1 MRFFRLLILLPL
13 LAAACG
19 DLPEP
24 FLGNPGATARRLAMP
39 VSPMLAV
46 PPPENALLSG
56 LASQDF
62 ANLLALNLQKEEIAA
77 LVRAPR
83 EHDWHLGVTGTR
95 QGDKIVPR
103 YAVIDPAGKE
113 QGAIDGAAFPAAGWT
128 AGWPATLAR
137 AVDDGVPKILALM
150 TSIRATRD
158 RADPAALVNRIPK
171 LFVPE
176 VTGAPGDGNAA
187 LTRLLRAELKQIGP
201 LVQVTP
207 ENADFTI
214 RGAVTTGPLPRG
226 QQRIEIVWSVT
237 RPSGVVVGKVSQI
250 NAIAAGSL
258 SQYWGDVAIVVSK
271 EAAGGLQRVVER
283 FIGRDPDKPAPLP
296 PAPLP
301 PAPSPPAPSRPA
313 GTSAPGPAPKAK

>member
-13 LAAACG
+13 LAACG

-56 LASQDF
+56 LASQDY

-83 EHDWHLGVTGTR
+83 EHDWRLGITGTR
-95 QGDKIVPR
+95 QGDKIVAR

-113 QGAIDGAAFPAAGWT
+113 QGAIDGAPFPAAGWI
-128 AGWPATLAR
+128 AGWPATLAQ

-158 RADPAALVNRIPK
+158 RADPTALVNRIPK
-171 LFVPE
+171 LFVPA
-176 VTGAPGDGNAA
+176 VTGAPGDGNPA

-207 ENADFTI
+207 DNADFTI
-214 RGAVTTGPLPRG
+214 RGVVTTGPLPRG
-226 QQRIEIVWSVT
+226 QQRIEIVWTVT

-250 NAIAAGSL
+250 NAIPAGSL
-258 SQYWGDVAIVVSK
+258 SQYWGEVAIVVTK

-283 FIGRDPDKPAPLP
+283 FIGRDPDHPGPASAPSDLASGPTLSGSAPL
-296 PAPLP
+296 
-301 PAPSPPAPSRPA
+301 RP
-313 GTSAPGPAPKAK
+313 APGPAPKAK